1 MMSSLVTPDASRC
14 LNTWDGLSAYY
25 IIIFIDNGV
34 CDKND
39 DLVVI
44 VRFLCRH
51 VCLFC
56 FYVYKKWQE
65 QTLRPWRWGGLHHER
80 RDTINNFNINHNKYN
95 IINDKNKKI
104 TNKKKNEKNGPVAM
118 GSQLMLKL
126 FISSDML
133 STCM

>member
-44 VRFLCRH
+44 VRFLWRH

-65 QTLRPWRWGGLHHER
+65 QTY
-80 RDTINNFNINHNKYN
+80 TTNNLNINHDKYN
-95 IINDKNKKI
+95 HINDKNKKI
-104 TNKKKNEKNGPVAM
+104 TNKKKNETNGPLAM
-118 GSQLMLKL
+118 GSQLMLEF